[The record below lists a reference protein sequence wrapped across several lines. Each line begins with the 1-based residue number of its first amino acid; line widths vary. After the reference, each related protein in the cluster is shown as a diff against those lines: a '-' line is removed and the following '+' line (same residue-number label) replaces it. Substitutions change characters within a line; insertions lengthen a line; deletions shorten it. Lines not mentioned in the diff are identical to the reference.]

1 MQEYGYFFNK
11 YSRSRNKGDLYV
23 PITIRILI
31 QISLSSYFLTDVEK
45 LYHICQ
51 KALAQLWKSFST
63 IVKKILAN
71 GFYILKCLKSYH
83 AVSLPFFFGWIKVG
97 KI

>member
-31 QISLSSYFLTDVEK
+31 QISLSGYFLTDVEK

-51 KALAQLWKSFST
+51 KY
-63 IVKKILAN
+63 KK
-71 GFYILKCLKSYH
+71 
-83 AVSLPFFFGWIKVG
+83 
-97 KI
+97 

>member
-11 YSRSRNKGDLYV
+11 YSRIRNKGDLYV
-23 PITIRILI
+23 SVTIRILM

-51 KALAQLWKSFST
+51 KVLSHIWKSFTTSVKNIKSNDNRLT
-63 IVKKILAN
+63 IRDGNYPAVTCFIA
-71 GFYILKCLKSYH
+71 YINNIYFL
-83 AVSLPFFFGWIKVG
+83 
-97 KI
+97 

>member
-23 PITIRILI
+23 SVTIRILM

-51 KALAQLWKSFST
+51 KVLSHIWKSFTTSIKNIKSNDNRLT
-63 IVKKILAN
+63 ICDGNYTAVTCFIA
-71 GFYILKCLKSYH
+71 YINNMYFL
-83 AVSLPFFFGWIKVG
+83 
-97 KI
+97 

>member
-23 PITIRILI
+23 PVTIRILI

-45 LYHICQ
+45 LCHICQ
-51 KALAQLWKSFST
+51 KDLSH
-63 IVKKILAN
+63 I
-71 GFYILKCLKSYH
+71 
-83 AVSLPFFFGWIKVG
+83 
-97 KI
+97 

>member
-23 PITIRILI
+23 PVTICILI

-51 KALAQLWKSFST
+51 KALLHIWKSFTTSVKNINSNDNRLT
-63 IVKKILAN
+63 IRDGNYPAVTCFIA
-71 GFYILKCLKSYH
+71 YINNIYFL
-83 AVSLPFFFGWIKVG
+83 
-97 KI
+97 

>member
-1 MQEYGYFFNK
+1 MQECGYFFNK

-23 PITIRILI
+23 SVTIRILM

-51 KALAQLWKSFST
+51 KALSH
-63 IVKKILAN
+63 I
-71 GFYILKCLKSYH
+71 
-83 AVSLPFFFGWIKVG
+83 
-97 KI
+97 

>member
-11 YSRSRNKGDLYV
+11 YSRSRNKSDLYV
-23 PITIRILI
+23 LVTICILI

-51 KALAQLWKSFST
+51 KVLSHIWKSFTTSVKNIKSNDNRLT
-63 IVKKILAN
+63 ICDGNYPTVTCFIA
-71 GFYILKCLKSYH
+71 YINNIYFL
-83 AVSLPFFFGWIKVG
+83 
-97 KI
+97 

>member
-1 MQEYGYFFNK
+1 MQECGYFFNK

-23 PITIRILI
+23 SVTIRILM

-51 KALAQLWKSFST
+51 KVLSHIWKSFTTSIKNIKSNDNRLT
-63 IVKKILAN
+63 ICDGNYPAVTCFIA
-71 GFYILKCLKSYH
+71 YINNIYFL
-83 AVSLPFFFGWIKVG
+83 
-97 KI
+97 

>member
-11 YSRSRNKGDLYV
+11 YSRSRNKSDLYV
-23 PITIRILI
+23 LVTICILI

-51 KALAQLWKSFST
+51 KVLSH
-63 IVKKILAN
+63 I
-71 GFYILKCLKSYH
+71 
-83 AVSLPFFFGWIKVG
+83 
-97 KI
+97 

>member
-23 PITIRILI
+23 PVTICILI

-51 KALAQLWKSFST
+51 KY
-63 IVKKILAN
+63 KK
-71 GFYILKCLKSYH
+71 
-83 AVSLPFFFGWIKVG
+83 
-97 KI
+97 

>member
-23 PITIRILI
+23 PVTIRILI

-45 LYHICQ
+45 LCHICQ
-51 KALAQLWKSFST
+51 KALSHIWKSFST
-63 IVKKILAN
+63 AVKQL
-71 GFYILKCLKSYH
+71 LSY
-83 AVSLPFFFGWIKVG
+83 WIYMQCS
-97 KI
+97 

>member
-11 YSRSRNKGDLYV
+11 YSRIRNKGDLYV
-23 PITIRILI
+23 SVTIRILM

-51 KALAQLWKSFST
+51 KALSHIWKSFTTSVKNIKSNYQT
-63 IVKKILAN
+63 IIPLYFHPKTKFIL
-71 GFYILKCLKSYH
+71 S
-83 AVSLPFFFGWIKVG
+83 
-97 KI
+97 

>member
-11 YSRSRNKGDLYV
+11 YSRISNKGDLYV
-23 PITIRILI
+23 PVTIRILI

-51 KALAQLWKSFST
+51 KALSH
-63 IVKKILAN
+63 I
-71 GFYILKCLKSYH
+71 
-83 AVSLPFFFGWIKVG
+83 
-97 KI
+97 

>member
-1 MQEYGYFFNK
+1 MQECGYFFNK

-23 PITIRILI
+23 PVTIRILI

-51 KALAQLWKSFST
+51 KALSHIWKSFTTS
-63 IVKKILAN
+63 VKNIKSNDNRLIICDGNYPAVTC
-71 GFYILKCLKSYH
+71 FIAYINNIYFL
-83 AVSLPFFFGWIKVG
+83 
-97 KI
+97 

>member
-45 LYHICQ
+45 LYYICRAD
-51 KALAQLWKSFST
+51 ALQISRPFKKYLSLESQRDNNKNQRSNGNILYIRKSIRS
-63 IVKKILAN
+63 
-71 GFYILKCLKSYH
+71 S
-83 AVSLPFFFGWIKVG
+83 
-97 KI
+97 

>member
-11 YSRSRNKGDLYV
+11 YSRSRNKSDLYV
-23 PITIRILI
+23 PVTIRILI

-51 KALAQLWKSFST
+51 KSLSHIWKSFTTSVKNIKSNDNRIT
-63 IVKKILAN
+63 ICDGNYPVVTCFIA
-71 GFYILKCLKSYH
+71 YINNIYFL
-83 AVSLPFFFGWIKVG
+83 
-97 KI
+97 